1 MKKFIFSF
9 IGFVALSMMCMQSA
23 MAGDVQGSSCDNPIK
38 LTKDLQVTISEPG
51 SYWFSSWT
59 YDLPLTVYYIPEVF
73 ANDQRPV
80 AYVDFSCTTGKYDD
94 PNLVELTNLATGWGI
109 EMPILFKPVE
119 TLVNGQR
126 AYKLSVQESHRDM
139 MREFGILYDVEAKVE
154 VIVPASGK
162 IELVPDTAFRT
173 CVESSTWVTIPDTIH
188 VTPVDWNKSYVLPLS
203 DWKNDSVRLT
213 WTGQKQ
219 SMTLW
224 LGTDCSFEL
233 DEEDANFARRYELNP
248 TEGQNVL
255 DLVAADINDLYQ
267 YGSLLYAKFVS
278 AESASLIVDYKPMS
292 PEMARAIPMA
302 LDQPVSVKADDME
315 QYYYFKT
322 ELTNNS
328 LQFNAT
334 KQDTIIAY
342 FGTTPT
348 FELESTD
355 HVATFTLYP
364 TSGGSQLAL
373 SKKQLVAFTRNVET
387 EYMFVRFDA
396 PRATDMTLSIWG
408 ASSCINNSIEILPNG
423 VTAIAAN
430 SSSTIYRIDYYKW
443 YQGDVELLWDGSQS
457 VYSYLADTCSF
468 TLSAS
473 NARVIDYKSIA
484 KTNGTHI
491 ITKSLLDSVADRVD
505 GDGYL
510 YFRFNSRRKGN
521 LTTTQTLDSSFI
533 NPVEPDLPAVP
544 TTECSLSSLPLAQGD
559 QVVLNLDSA
568 FTVYRIDYKAWLKSG
583 ATLAWNGAEA
593 LHTFVAETCAFAL
606 APYNRY
612 VLAYIPVPA
621 QGNIVLDANQLA
633 TMEEYVSE
641 DGFLYIRFL
650 TKEEG
655 VLEVK

>member
-23 MAGDVQGSSCDNPIK
+23 MAEDVQGSSCLNPIP
-38 LTKDLQVTISEPG
+38 LTEDFQMTISEPG

-59 YDLPLTVYYIPEVF
+59 YDLPLKVRYTPNE
-73 ANDQRPV
+73 DTDEKLL
-80 AYVDFSCTTGKYDD
+80 AYVDFSCTPGVYDD
-94 PNLVELTNLATGWGI
+94 PNLVELTDMASGWGI
-109 EMPILFKPVE
+109 EMPISFTPITTSINGVKLFE
-119 TLVNGQR
+119 ISVN
-126 AYKLSVQESHRDM
+126 ESHREL
-139 MREFGILYDVEAKVE
+139 MRQFGISYDVKALVE
-154 VIVPASGK
+154 VIVPVPGK
-162 IELVPDTAFRT
+162 VELVPDTVFRN
-173 CVESSTWVTIPDTIH
+173 CIESSRWLQLPDTIDISPIEWDN
-188 VTPVDWNKSYVLPLS
+188 TYVFPLS
-203 DWKNDSVRLT
+203 DWVNDSIRIT
-213 WTGQKQ
+213 WTGAERPL
-219 SMTLW
+219 TLW
-224 LGTDCSFEL
+224 LGKDCSFSL
-233 DEEDANFARRYELNP
+233 DETDDLFACKFEIPAGGTLDFSANTLH
-248 TEGQNVL
+248 
-255 DLVAADINDLYQ
+255 DLQQ
-267 YGSLLYAKFVS
+267 YGSLLYAKLVS
-278 AESASLIVDYKPMS
+278 AETATLTWDYKPMS